1 MIDKPIYRA
10 HVQIHLF
17 FSGKLHKKTPR
28 VKARKAPDDEKSFI
42 GDLENIFSAKKL
54 KINRKAPVVGY
65 FSSIVLGIC
74 PAALLKKDCTSDI
87 TKDF

>member
-1 MIDKPIYRA
+1 MCKSI
-10 HVQIHLF
+10 HFHLF
-17 FSGKLHKKTPR
+17 FSGKLHKETLI
-28 VKARKAPDDEKSFI
+28 VKARKAPDDEKSFT
-42 GDLENIFSAKKL
+42 GDFENIFSEKKL